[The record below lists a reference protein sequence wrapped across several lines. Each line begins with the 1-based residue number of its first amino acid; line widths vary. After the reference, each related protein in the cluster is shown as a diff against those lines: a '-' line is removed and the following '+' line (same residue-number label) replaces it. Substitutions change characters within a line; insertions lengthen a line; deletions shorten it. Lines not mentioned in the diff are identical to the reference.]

1 MSFVSIEFALVAL
14 IFFPLYW
21 GLRAHRRAQIFF
33 LAASGYA
40 LYFTWS
46 VDVVKMLFLFSL
58 GVWLAG
64 MWINSAAGDRK
75 PRMRMAIGILLAVM
89 VLLFYKYY
97 EFIRQFTS
105 DALEGVG
112 MHSFL
117 PVVDVVAPVG
127 ISFFTFQAI
136 SYLVWQG
143 QEQSDSRNVSLV
155 RVMLYLGFWPTHFA
169 GPIFRAEE
177 FFKQLDGDAVGAPIR
192 VQRAVYIILLG
203 LAQKMVF
210 ANWLDST
217 FVEEAF
223 KYPDMQTGVTTLA
236 AVLGYSLQIFLD
248 FSGYTLIVTGLGL
261 LLGFELPLNFRQPY
275 MAASLKDFWQRW
287 HISLSSF
294 IRDYIYF
301 PLGGNRKGYMRAQA
315 NTLAAMVISG
325 LWHGANYTFL
335 VWGALHGLGVVCQNI
350 FRKLFSMELP
360 GTFSHL
366 LTLAYVGFAW
376 IFFRSDSIESAW
388 LLLGGLGRGFGHLT
402 VQHLYLLAFTLVFF
416 LCSRRSE
423 AIERGMLEL
432 IERHRGWRLASA
444 ATCAVFLIILFGP
457 SGVPGF
463 IYYRF

>member
-1 MSFVSIEFALVAL
+1 MSFVSIEFALAAL
-14 IFFPLYW
+14 LFFPLYW
-21 GLRAHRRAQIFF
+21 GLRAHRRAQMFF

-46 VDVVKMLFLFSL
+46 LDVVKMLFLFSV
-58 GVWLAG
+58 GVWLFG
-64 MWINSAAGDRK
+64 MWINAGAGDRK
-75 PRMRMAIGILLAVM
+75 PRLRIALAVLFAVT

-97 EFIRQFTS
+97 EFIRQFSS
-105 DALEGVG
+105 DALEGLG

-127 ISFFTFQAI
+127 ISFFTFQAV

-143 QEQSDSRNVSLV
+143 QGQSGSRNVSLV
-155 RVMLYLGFWPTHFA
+155 GVMLYLGFWPTHFA

-177 FFKQLDGDAVGAPIR
+177 FFRQLEGDAIGAPLK
-192 VQRAVYIILLG
+192 VQRAIYIILLG

-223 KYPDMQTGVTTLA
+223 KYPDMQNGVSTLA

-275 MAASLKDFWQRW
+275 MAFSLKDFWGRW

-301 PLGGNRKGYMRAQA
+301 PLGGNRKGFFRAQM
-315 NTLAAMVISG
+315 NTLAAMMISG

-335 VWGALHGLGVVCQNI
+335 IWGALHGLGVVFQNI
-350 FRKLFSMELP
+350 FRKLFSAELP
-360 GTFSHL
+360 GVFSHM
-366 LTLAYVGFAW
+366 LTLAYVGLAW
-376 IFFRSDSIESAW
+376 VFFRSDSLDSALQ
-388 LLLGGLGRGFGHLT
+388 LLAGLGRGFGHVT
-402 VQHLYLLAFTLVFF
+402 VQHACLLLFALVFF
-416 LCSRRSE
+416 LCSRRSDD
-423 AIERGMLEL
+423 IEQGMLGL
-432 IERHRGWRLASA
+432 IERHRGWRLASV

>member
-14 IFFPLYW
+14 VFFPLYW
-21 GLRAHRRAQIFF
+21 GLRAFRRTQVFF

-46 VDVVKMLFLFSL
+46 LDVVKMLFIFSL

-64 MWINSAAGDRK
+64 MWINSAAEDRA
-75 PRMRMAIGILLAVM
+75 PRLRIAIGVLITVM

-97 EFIRQFTS
+97 EFIRQYTS
-105 DALEGVG
+105 EALQDIG
-112 MHSFL
+112 MQSFL
-117 PVVDVVAPVG
+117 PVVDVAAPVG

-143 QEQSDSRNVSLV
+143 QAQTGSRRVSLV
-155 RVMLYLGFWPTHFA
+155 GVLLYLGFWPTHFA

-177 FFKQLDGDAVGAPIR
+177 FFRQMEGEAVGAPIQ
-192 VQRAVYIILLG
+192 VQRAIYIILLG

-217 FVEEAF
+217 FVEDAF
-223 KYPDMQTGVTTLA
+223 KYPEMQTGVATLA

-287 HISLSSF
+287 HISLSTF

-301 PLGGNRKGYMRAQA
+301 PLGGNRKGFVRAQA
-315 NTLAAMVISG
+315 NTMAAMVISG
-325 LWHGANYTFL
+325 LWHGANWTFL
-335 VWGALHGLGVVCQNI
+335 AWGALHGLGVVCQNI
-350 FRKLFSMELP
+350 FKRLIGIELP
-360 GTFSHL
+360 DAFSYL
-366 LTLAYVGFAW
+366 LTMAYVGFAW

-388 LLLGGLGRGFGHLT
+388 QLVGGLGRGFGQVT
-402 VQHLYLLAFTLVFF
+402 PQHLYLLAFALLFY
-416 LCSRRSE
+416 LLSKRSE
-423 AIERGMLEL
+423 AIEQGVLEL
-432 IERHRGWRLASA
+432 IARNRGWRLASA